1 MSLFGTVVLKEIKDN
16 FRDRRTMMSALIF
29 GPLFGPIVFAAVISL
44 TLKQATTAA
53 EEPLP
58 VAVVGAEHAPNLV
71 TFLEQQDTELERLDL
86 DPDSAVAAV
95 RSGEEELVLIIDS
108 AFGDSWS
115 VAETA
120 RVSLVLD
127 NSDNSTSRYARRARA
142 MIGAYSSQI
151 GAMRLL
157 ARGIDPTLANA
168 IRIDEIDTSTPSTRA
183 ALLLGMLSYFLLF
196 SMLAGGMYLAID
208 ATAGERERGSL
219 EPLLTLPVSRSTLL
233 LGKLT
238 ATVFFMCT
246 SLVIALIALSLV
258 LGRIP
263 LQELGMSVQ
272 FGPKEV
278 VTAFLVMA
286 PFALIGASLL
296 TVVTSF
302 TKSFKEAQSYTTFAM
317 LVPTLPILIA
327 AVMNLKP
334 SLEWMVVPSMSQ
346 HLLLLDLV
354 KGETLQP
361 LFIAVSVGSS
371 LVLGALLSW
380 VAIQLYKR
388 ESLLM

>member
-1 MSLFGTVVLKEIKDN
+1 MNHFLTVFLKEIKDN
-16 FRDRRTMMSALIF
+16 FRDRRTMMSALVF
-29 GPLFGPIVFAAVISL
+29 GPLFGPVIFAVVISI
-44 TLKQATTAA
+44 TLKQASSAA
-53 EEPLP
+53 DEPLP
-58 VAVVGAEHAPNLV
+58 IAVVGAEHAPNLIA
-71 TFLEQQDTELERLDL
+71 FLGQQDTEIERLEL
-86 DPDSAVAAV
+86 EPSEAIAAV
-95 RSGEEELVLIIDS
+95 KRGDEEMVLIIDS

-115 VAETA
+115 EAQTA

-127 NSDNSTSRYARRARA
+127 NSDNSTSRQARRARG
-142 MIGAYSSQI
+142 MIGAYASQI

-157 ARGIDPTLANA
+157 ARGVDPTLASA

-208 ATAGERERGSL
+208 STAGERERGSL

-238 ATVFFMCT
+238 ATIFFMCA

-278 VTAFLVMA
+278 ITAFFVMA

-317 LVPTLPILIA
+317 LVPTLPIMIA

-334 SLEWMVVPSMSQ
+334 SLQWMVVPSMSQ

-354 KGETLQP
+354 KGEALQP
-361 LFIAVSVGSS
+361 LFIVVSVVSS
-371 LVLGALLSW
+371 LLLGAVLAW
-380 VAIQLYKR
+380 VAVQLYKR